1 MVDPRSYIEAIA
13 AELTRIRGTGLV
25 LSPVEAQLALSW
37 HASGVTLDD
46 VLGELRKVK
55 RLRPTLA
62 RGAVQVGLS
71 LQLIEGSVA
80 RRKNAPEI
88 APPSAGTAA
97 ALWRAAQAPG
107 LPARGEWERL
117 ALRADDLLAGGGE
130 AYWNAAFAAL
140 RASLREMPRSAVAS
154 LGKEL
159 RLRMAPRPAGMS
171 RARYRKSLRL
181 QLLSAASDRKGVP
194 PRAFLL

>member
-55 RLRPTLA
+55 RLRPTVA

-71 LQLIEGSVA
+71 LQLIERSVA
-80 RRKNAPEI
+80 QRKKPRDIPPQPGATAP
-88 APPSAGTAA
+88 
-97 ALWRAAQAPG
+97 ALWRAAQEPG
-107 LPARGEWERL
+107 LPARAEWEKL
-117 ALRADDLLAGGGE
+117 ALRADDLLAEGGD
-130 AYWNAAFAAL
+130 AYWDAAFAAL
-140 RASLREMPRSAVAS
+140 RSSLREMPRAAVAS
-154 LGKEL
+154 LGRDL
-159 RLRMAPRPAGMS
+159 RVRMAPRPSSMS
-171 RARYRKSLRL
+171 RACYRKSLRL
-181 QLLSAASDRKGVP
+181 QLLSAASERKGVP

>member
-1 MVDPRSYIEAIA
+1 MVDARSYIEAIA

-62 RGAVQVGLS
+62 RGAVQVGMS
-71 LQLIEGSVA
+71 LQLIERSVA
-80 RRKNAPEI
+80 QRKKLRDV
-88 APPSAGTAA
+88 APPGGTTA

-107 LPARGEWERL
+107 LPARGEWEKL
-117 ALRADDLLAGGGE
+117 ALQADELLAEGGD
-130 AYWNAAFAAL
+130 AYWNAAFDAL
-140 RASLREMPRSAVAS
+140 RASMREMPRAAVAS
-154 LGKEL
+154 LGREL
-159 RLRMAPRPAGMS
+159 RRRMAPRPGGMS

-181 QLLSAASDRKGVP
+181 QFLSAASACKGVP

>member
-1 MVDPRSYIEAIA
+1 VDARSYIEAIA

-55 RLRPTLA
+55 RLRPAVA
-62 RGAVQVGLS
+62 RGAMQVGLS
-71 LQLIEGSVA
+71 LQLIERNVA
-80 RRKNAPEI
+80 HRKKPRDSDPPLRGI
-88 APPSAGTAA
+88 AAG
-97 ALWRAAQAPG
+97 LWRAAQAQG
-107 LPARGEWERL
+107 LPARAEWEKL
-117 ALRADDLLAGGGE
+117 ALRADELLAEGGE
-130 AYWNAAFAAL
+130 AYWSAAFEAL
-140 RASLREMPRSAVAS
+140 RASLRQMPRSAVAQ
-154 LGKEL
+154 LGSEL
-159 RLRMAPRPAGMS
+159 RRRMAPRPAGMS

-181 QLLSAASDRKGVP
+181 QLLSAASDRAGIP

>member
-1 MVDPRSYIEAIA
+1 MVDARSYIEAIA

-37 HASGVTLDD
+37 HASGVTLDE

-62 RGAVQVGLS
+62 RGAVQVGMS
-71 LQLIEGSVA
+71 LQLIERSVVQ
-80 RRKNAPEI
+80 RRKSRESS
-88 APPSAGTAA
+88 PPPGGVAA

-107 LPARGEWERL
+107 LPGRAGWEKL
-117 ALRADDLLAGGGE
+117 AVRADELLAQGGD
-130 AYWNAAFAAL
+130 AYWSAAFDAFL
-140 RASLREMPRSAVAS
+140 ASLREMPRAEARK
-154 LGKEL
+154 LGSEL
-159 RLRMAPRPAGMS
+159 RRRMAPRPAGMS

-181 QLLSAASDRKGVP
+181 QLLSAASERRGVP